1 MSPVIVEFPDV
12 ILLAEESALLSV
24 KCLFRMLFIGVFL
37 VLSTAS
43 MPALEL
49 PITSVLPLVLA
60 TAGVLVLAYADLCLI
75 GLQEI
80 VQYNLNPENEF
91 VIFA

>member
-12 ILLAEESALLSV
+12 ILLAEESALLAV
-24 KCLFRMLFIGVFL
+24 KGLFRMLFIGVLL
-37 VLSTAS
+37 VLSTAC
-43 MPALEL
+43 MPVLEL
-49 PITSVLPLVLA
+49 LITSVLLLVLA
-60 TAGVLVLAYADLCLI
+60 TAGVLVLAYANLCLI

-80 VQYNLNPENEF
+80 VQYNLKPENEF